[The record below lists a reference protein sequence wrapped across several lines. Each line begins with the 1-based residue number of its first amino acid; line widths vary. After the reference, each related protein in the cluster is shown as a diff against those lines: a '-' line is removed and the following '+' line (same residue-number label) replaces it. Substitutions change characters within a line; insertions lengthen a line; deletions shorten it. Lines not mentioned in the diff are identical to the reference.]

1 MSRLD
6 DHHHRSKL
14 DRDVALQR
22 EASGIKQREWEQA
35 QDPILQA
42 PVLSKQQGQTR
53 EPLGPTKPEAL
64 SRIEEAKLLPT
75 VVVEQVDFAVN
86 ETILSTL
93 VPDAAGPA
101 ITLARTAADLYAH
114 REAVVSQ
121 ANDAVHHGTRALKDA
136 GQAAAR
142 SLSKGGREV
151 GQQMAQGMNRV
162 GSSSNVDPF
171 IKMKVRDMNELERR
185 AGAREA
191 KRPQNPDR

>member
-6 DHHHRSKL
+6 DHHHRTKL

-35 QDPILQA
+35 QG
-42 PVLSKQQGQTR
+42 PVLEVPVLGKQQTR
-53 EPLGPTKPEAL
+53 EPLGPTKPDAL

-75 VVVEQVDFAVN
+75 VVVEQVDFAAN

-93 VPDAAGPA
+93 VPDATGPA

-121 ANDAVHHGTRALKDA
+121 ANDAVHHGTRAIKDA

-151 GQQMAQGMNRV
+151 GEQMAHGMCLV
-162 GSSSNVDPF
+162 GSNSNVPPL
-171 IKMKVRDMNELERR
+171 IVQQVRDMNDSERR
-185 AGAREA
+185 AAVREA